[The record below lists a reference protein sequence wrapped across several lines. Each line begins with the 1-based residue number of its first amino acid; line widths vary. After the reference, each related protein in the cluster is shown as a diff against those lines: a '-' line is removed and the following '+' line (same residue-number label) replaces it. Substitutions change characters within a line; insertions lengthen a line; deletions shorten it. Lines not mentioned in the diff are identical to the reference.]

1 MEVYK
6 RLQEVALQA
15 ATSDDVL
22 RREIVREVIYKEA
35 DLLAVGTKI
44 AGIREF
50 DTLDIKWSFP
60 GEVEGDYPIPEQAG
74 VSISPPMPWTEF
86 TMTLELAEVK
96 YAITDWAKLRQLGQY
111 QANFSRRRAVEKLA
125 ALKDE
130 NILSAIVAGVHSNLT
145 ITDVEDWDADTKTGD
160 EIAADI
166 TAAIG
171 KILQYSNVRET
182 DIANMACIVPVDVY
196 HTLLTLRQVRNIHQ
210 SLKDYFGQSYPGFT
224 FLPTRSKSIGSDAY
238 VVVKGASTVVHGVLT
253 AAAANAAGIPL
264 VEEERKGRSTEYTVR
279 QWFNTK
285 VVPESATVPQS
296 YRIAKITGVT

>member
-1 MEVYK
+1 VSIATYPGGGKTREPGEPVYK
-6 RLQEVALQA
+6 ICESEVKTGGLVVTVEGVTTAGNVKVVDTDGATPFGVTVKSTEDPFDKGSFLKNQKIAIVQEGEVDL
-15 ATSDDVL
+15 VL
-22 RREIVREVIYKEA
+22 A
-35 DLLAVGTKI
+35 SVGTKI

-182 DIANMACIVPVDVY
+182 DIANMACIVPVDECSWNSSC
-196 HTLLTLRQVRNIHQ
+196 RRR
-210 SLKDYFGQSYPGFT
+210 KKRT
-224 FLPTRSKSIGSDAY
+224 FHR
-238 VVVKGASTVVHGVLT
+238 VH
-253 AAAANAAGIPL
+253 
-264 VEEERKGRSTEYTVR
+264 S
-279 QWFNTK
+279 
-285 VVPESATVPQS
+285 
-296 YRIAKITGVT
+296 